1 MDERVDLRVSVGLTG
16 SASLPSSSPVSTDGL
31 AFFFVGASASS
42 SSSSSPIFGN
52 DVLGLNVLVFATG
65 AGTCL
70 EDVALD
76 GGLATLSFFSV
87 VDSTADR
94 RFRFDGRV
102 SVGAGS
108 IDALAE
114 REDRLGGITQEWN
127 GRWGKRAC
135 INTSVT

>member
-16 SASLPSSSPVSTDGL
+16 SASLSSSSPVSTDSL
-31 AFFFVGASASS
+31 AFFFVGASASA
-42 SSSSSPIFGN
+42 SSSSPIFGN
-52 DVLGLNVLVFATG
+52 DVLGLNVLVLATG

-76 GGLATLSFFSV
+76 GGLATLSFFSA

-108 IDALAE
+108 IDALVE
-114 REDRLGGITQEWN
+114 REDRLGGITQMVVGEN
-127 GRWGKRAC
+127 ASA